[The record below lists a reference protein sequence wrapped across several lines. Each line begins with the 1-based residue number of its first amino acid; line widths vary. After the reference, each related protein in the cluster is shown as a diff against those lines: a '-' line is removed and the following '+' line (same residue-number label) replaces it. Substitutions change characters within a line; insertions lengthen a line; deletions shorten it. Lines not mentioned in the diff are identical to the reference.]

1 MGKNPGFRAWFY
13 FRQGWSTY
21 FAFIFA
27 AVNTLTVTYYLAI
40 ENYPFLKTI
49 FPSFEQY
56 ILIVVLIGLPLLVT
70 IGYAHYKKTPSYRAE
85 ADVWVESNPYQ
96 ARVLV
101 NTQLSLELNM
111 KLTNILLKLSSK
123 QEITQKE
130 IHEIK
135 DLQSKLS
142 LENIHQVPKIKKIVL
157 NFNYS
162 YLILAKDNV
171 LKKNCFV
178 DLKKTMFKEFNK
190 IR

>member
-27 AVNTLTVTYYLAI
+27 AINTLTVTYYLAI
-40 ENYPFLKTI
+40 ENYPFLKSI

-56 ILIVVLIGLPLLVT
+56 ILMVVLIGIPLLVLV
-70 IGYAHYKKTPSYRAE
+70 GYAHYKKTPSYRAE

-101 NTQLSLELNM
+101 NTQFTLALNM
-111 KLTNILLKLSSK
+111 KLTDVLLKLSSN

-130 IHEIK
+130 IEEIK
-135 DLQSKLS
+135 TIQSKF
-142 LENIHQVPKIKKIVL
+142 LEHIDDRTISNKKDQ
-157 NFNYS
+157 S
-162 YLILAKDNV
+162 Y
-171 LKKNCFV
+171 
-178 DLKKTMFKEFNK
+178 FKENYK
-190 IR
+190 L